1 MNTNT
6 IHSTVTKWAEETDER
21 IQVALAWTSSNWEF
35 MQHTQVTLQI
45 RDEITGDKPYLGILI
60 PHARRTPFYYYGPN
74 EDELV
79 EEDYHFPSFEGEAD
93 LRVALSI
100 VHRRFIIEHGMQRFD
115 DFKETVPEIYRPD
128 LLDKAGMWV
137 LQKVRP
143 KYTMCELVS
152 STSGFRKGGIELR
165 PVGKNPSGLFIR
177 INADRSNPQKCVY
190 DRCGKALH
198 GHLPAFFTE
207 SELIGTIEYASR
219 HIDNANKDIQKSK
232 SKK

>member
-143 KYTMCELVS
+143 KYTMRELVS
-152 STSGFRKGGIELR
+152 SESGFRKGGIELR

>member
-35 MQHTQVTLQI
+35 MPHTQVTLQI

-60 PHARRTPFYYYGPN
+60 PHARRTPCYFYGPN

-79 EEDYHFPSFEGEAD
+79 EEDYHFPSFEDEAD
-93 LRVALSI
+93 LRIALSI
-100 VHRRFIIEHGMQRFD
+100 VYRRFMTEHGMQRFD
-115 DFKETVPEIYRPD
+115 DFKETVPEIYRPN

-143 KYTMCELVS
+143 KYSLRELAPSTMGLRE
-152 STSGFRKGGIELR
+152 GGIELH
-165 PVGKNPSGLFIR
+165 PVGKNPSGVFIR
-177 INADRSNPQKCVY
+177 ISNERSQPQHY
-190 DRCGKALH
+190 IYNNQGKSLN
-198 GHLPAFFTE
+198 GHIPAFFTE
-207 SELIGTIEYASR
+207 SELFGTLEYASR
-219 HIDNANKDIQKSK
+219 HIDGSNKDIRKSK

>member
-35 MQHTQVTLQI
+35 MPQTQVTLQI

-60 PHARRTPFYYYGPN
+60 PHARRTPFYFYGPN

-79 EEDYHFPSFEGEAD
+79 EEDYHFPSFEDEAD
-93 LRVALSI
+93 LRIALNI
-100 VHRRFIIEHGMQRFD
+100 VYRRFMTEHGMQRFN
-115 DFKETVPEIYRPD
+115 DFKETVPEIYRPN

-143 KYTMCELVS
+143 KYTIRELVS
-152 STSGFRKGGIELR
+152 STPGFREGGIELH
-165 PVGKNPSGLFIR
+165 PIGKNPSGLFIR

-190 DRCGKALH
+190 DRCGKDLH

-207 SELIGTIEYASR
+207 SELIGAIEYASR
-219 HIDNANKDIQKSK
+219 KIDNTNKNIRKSK
-232 SKK
+232 STK